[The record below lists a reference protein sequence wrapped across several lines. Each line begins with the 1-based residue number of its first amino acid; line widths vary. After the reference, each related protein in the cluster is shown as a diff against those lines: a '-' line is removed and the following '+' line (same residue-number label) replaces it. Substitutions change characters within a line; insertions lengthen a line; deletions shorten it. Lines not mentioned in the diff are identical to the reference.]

1 MRSHMAPSWLVWKL
15 TTSAPSSRPRSCS
28 WPSICSSVMVPYCLG
43 SRLPNMLW
51 LMPCSMRIFIACLS
65 VLLESGGDQGTSKKF
80 DRVAAGGRAGDGFG
94 HPQVGQAVAR
104 THQRGRFATHHS
116 PEMRHLLHDR
126 IVAHQAHHTH
136 LERLPPG
143 GLAGAGVGFEPH
155 RRNRQ
160 AALGAGDDVTVLVI
174 VTWIGLVFLRGL
186 LPAARAGRGVRQHE
200 AAQHAIGKAQVD
212 AR

>member
-104 THQRGRFATHHS
+104 THQRGRSVFPAAPAS
-116 PEMRHLLHDR
+116 
-126 IVAHQAHHTH
+126 
-136 LERLPPG
+136 LPPDN
-143 GLAGAGVGFEPH
+143 AG
-155 RRNRQ
+155 
-160 AALGAGDDVTVLVI
+160 
-174 VTWIGLVFLRGL
+174 
-186 LPAARAGRGVRQHE
+186 PAAHARCWAWPARCHRAARGAAARPGWGRAAPQPRGPGRRRQGRGRPRRSGQHLGFVAE
-200 AAQHAIGKAQVD
+200 RPCGPGRYSRRRPRRCEGGGSWVSHVF
-212 AR
+212 